1 MRGEMQD
8 GRSRPWRAWLIG
20 GGAAGVAAVVALVLV
35 LQSPPPAP
43 SEPPAQAP
51 VASQPGPAPEPLPT
65 PQGPV
70 SASRAPASAV
80 PLSVDRERALKPKD
94 TFSEC
99 ANCPEMM
106 VVPAGSFTMGSPSGE
121 EGRRNDESPQHRVTF
136 DRPFA
141 VGKFAVTFDE
151 WDACAADGGCGG
163 YRPAD
168 QGWGR
173 GRRLAINVSWDDAKS
188 YVVWLSKKT
197 GKSYRL
203 LTEAEYEYATR
214 AGTETAYPWG
224 AEIGKGNA
232 NCNGCGSQWDGN
244 QTAPVGSFDPNRFG
258 LYDMVGTSGSG
269 SRTVS
274 IRVTAMRP
282 RMALHG
288 QSAIAQCVS
297 SAAVPGICGIPKSGG
312 ESAITVTP
320 RSARSITDDRNE
332 KRGRWTRSPRSA
344 PPRDSSS
351 HFIIHS
357 LPSPSSGPTKF
368 CGPRSIDKCIKI
380 V

>member
-35 LQSPPPAP
+35 LRSPPPAP
-43 SEPPAQAP
+43 SKPPAQAP

-173 GRRLAINVSWDDAKS
+173 RRRLAINVSWEDAKS
-188 YVVWLSKKT
+188 YVAWLSKKT

-214 AGTETAYPWG
+214 AGTETTYPWG

-244 QTAPVGSFDPNRFG
+244 QTAPVGSFAPNRFG
-258 LYDMVGTSGSG
+258 LYDMVGNLWEWVEDCVHPSYSDAPTDGSAWTVGNCTVRVIRGG
-269 SRTVS
+269 SWYST
-274 IRVTAMRP
+274 
-282 RMALHG
+282 
-288 QSAIAQCVS
+288 
-297 SAAVPGICGIPKSGG
+297 PGFL
-312 ESAITVTP
+312 
-320 RSARSITDDRNE
+320 RSADRNWVTSDDRGDNLGF
-332 KRGRWTRSPRSA
+332 RVGRTLTP
-344 PPRDSSS
+344 
-351 HFIIHS
+351 
-357 LPSPSSGPTKF
+357 
-368 CGPRSIDKCIKI
+368 
-380 V
+380 